1 MIFVICELVASQCI
15 SRPGC
20 CTTNLNMRSRPML
33 QVCQKVDVN
42 ESEEASILADLCWY
56 SWPIDQ
62 GSSGCALNYMLILL
76 LLI

>member
-20 CTTNLNMRSRPML
+20 CATNLNLRSRPML

-42 ESEEASILADLCWY
+42 ESEEASILADRY
-56 SWPIDQ
+56 
-62 GSSGCALNYMLILL
+62 
-76 LLI
+76 

>member
-1 MIFVICELVASQCI
+1 MECPKRLLLFVIFGVVIFVIFVICELVASQCI

-42 ESEEASILADLCWY
+42 ESEEASILADRY
-56 SWPIDQ
+56 
-62 GSSGCALNYMLILL
+62 
-76 LLI
+76 